1 MNHQCQECCI
11 CYNNFPA
18 SYPVLSCGHKVHPK
32 CMRIWN
38 KSCPLCRQV
47 VKIIPTTRCLLTHTH
62 IYDGLET
69 MLGPFQDNCALWRSY
84 PDKRTPELINQIWIA
99 NCKLASFIWDNRIV
113 MRRNERLIIN
123 IKNRL
128 PKILDAVI
136 TMKNNNWVG
145 IKQNKKDIK
154 HLKYILNRI

>member
-1 MNHQCQECCI
+1 
-11 CYNNFPA
+11 
-18 SYPVLSCGHKVHPK
+18 
-32 CMRIWN
+32 
-38 KSCPLCRQV
+38 
-47 VKIIPTTRCLLTHTH
+47 
-62 IYDGLET
+62 
-69 MLGPFQDNCALWRSY
+69 MLGPFQDKCALWRSY

-123 IKNRL
+123 IKHRL